1 MKTVYRY
8 AWAYKWPMLIAFSL
22 TLIELFIELAQ
33 PLFIGKIIDDGI
45 IAQDGDAIIYWG
57 LIMAAATFVAFLSG
71 IANSFFAAHAAQG
84 FAYDL
89 RQATYKHLQKMTL
102 ATFLTFP
109 TASVMTRLTNDVNI
123 VQRVLFMG
131 LRIMSRA
138 PLVVIGSIIMAFFVN
153 WKLAIIFLIGTP
165 LLLIFLSYMVKTGG
179 PLFGQV
185 QRQLDGVNRTVRENL
200 QAIRLVKASARE
212 TYEAKRFG
220 KVADDLKERTMK
232 ALRTM
237 EWTMPILLLMMN
249 VMIIAIVWVGS
260 FYVNLGTAQVGEVVS
275 VMNYALRM
283 TGSFSMFSFL
293 IVLFSRAK
301 ASSERIE
308 EILVAPTAP
317 EQKHV
322 QQDAAPGEW
331 VFHDVSFAYENQEK
345 EALQQLSLR
354 IRPGEKLA
362 ILGETGSGK
371 STLVQLMLRLFEP
384 TQGHITYGGVPLEE
398 WPVERLRQSIGYVP
412 QQAELVSGTIADNL
426 RWGKKD
432 ATEEEMYEAL
442 RRAQMFESIE
452 RLPKKLDTLIGQQG
466 VNFSGGQK
474 QRLSIARALLRTPDV
489 LILDDSTSALDVK
502 TEQALFQA
510 LEPLQMTLIV
520 ITQKVS
526 TASRADRIVVLHEG
540 TIDGVG
546 TNEELRKTSDVY
558 KTIVA
563 SQEGEEANE

>member
-33 PLFIGKIIDDGI
+33 PLFIGKIIDEGI

-57 LIMAAATFVAFLSG
+57 LLMAGATFIAFLSG

-89 RQATYKHLQKMTL
+89 RQATYEHLQKMTL

-109 TASVMTRLTNDVNI
+109 TASIMTRLTNDVNI
-123 VQRVLFMG
+123 VQRVMFMG

-138 PLVVIGSIIMAFFVN
+138 PLVVVGSILMAFFVN

-185 QRQLDGVNRTVRENL
+185 QRRLDEVNRTVRENL

-212 TYEAKRFG
+212 SYETERFAE
-220 KVADDLKERTMK
+220 VADDLKERTMK

-237 EWTMPILLLMMN
+237 EWTMPILLLVMN
-249 VMIIAIVWVGS
+249 IMIIAIIWVGS

-308 EILVAPTAP
+308 EVLVAPVAK
-317 EQKHV
+317 EQEVV
-322 QQDAAPGEW
+322 QHDAQVGDW
-331 VFHDVSFAYENQEK
+331 VFDEVSFSYGNEETH
-345 EALQQLSLR
+345 ALHNISLR
-354 IRPGEKLA
+354 IHPKEKIAL
-362 ILGETGSGK
+362 LGETGSGK

-384 TQGHITYGGVPLEE
+384 TSGQITYGDVPLNQ
-398 WPVERLRQSIGYVP
+398 WPVEKLRQSIGYVP

-442 RRAQMFESIE
+442 RRAQMLESVE
-452 RLPKKLDTLIGQQG
+452 RLPKGLHTLIGQQG

-474 QRLSIARALLRTPDV
+474 QRLSIARALLRSPDV

-502 TEQALFQA
+502 TEQALFRA
-510 LEPLQMTLIV
+510 LEPLEMTLVV
-520 ITQKVS
+520 ITQKIS
-526 TASRADRIVVLHEG
+526 TARRADRIVVLHEG
-540 TIDGVG
+540 LIDGIG
-546 TNEELRKTSDVY
+546 TDEQLRTLSSVY
-558 KTIVA
+558 ETIVA
-563 SQEGEEANE
+563 SQEGGEVNE

>member
-33 PLFIGKIIDDGI
+33 PLFIGKIIDEGI

-57 LIMAAATFVAFLSG
+57 LLMAGATFIAFLSG

-89 RQATYKHLQKMTL
+89 RQATYEHLQKMTL

-109 TASVMTRLTNDVNI
+109 TASIMTRLTNDVNI
-123 VQRVLFMG
+123 VQRVMFMG

-138 PLVVIGSIIMAFFVN
+138 PLVVVGSILMAFFVN

-185 QRQLDGVNRTVRENL
+185 QRRLDEVNRTVRENL

-212 TYEAKRFG
+212 SYETERFAE
-220 KVADDLKERTMK
+220 VADDLKERTMK

-237 EWTMPILLLMMN
+237 EWTMPILLLVMN
-249 VMIIAIVWVGS
+249 IMIIAIIWVGS

-308 EILVAPTAP
+308 EVLVAPVAK
-317 EQKHV
+317 EQEVV
-322 QQDAAPGEW
+322 QHDAQAGDW
-331 VFHDVSFAYENQEK
+331 VFDEVSFSYGNEETR
-345 EALQQLSLR
+345 ALHNISLR
-354 IRPGEKLA
+354 IHPKEKIAL
-362 ILGETGSGK
+362 LGETGSGK

-384 TQGHITYGGVPLEE
+384 TSGQITYGDVPLNQ
-398 WPVERLRQSIGYVP
+398 WPVEKLRQSIGYVP

-442 RRAQMFESIE
+442 RRAQMLESVE
-452 RLPKKLDTLIGQQG
+452 RLPKGLHTLIGQQG

-474 QRLSIARALLRTPDV
+474 QRLSIARALLRSPDV

-502 TEQALFQA
+502 TEQALFRA
-510 LEPLQMTLIV
+510 LEPLEMTLVV
-520 ITQKVS
+520 ITQKIS
-526 TASRADRIVVLHEG
+526 TARRADRIVVLHEG
-540 TIDGVG
+540 LIDGIG
-546 TNEELRKTSDVY
+546 TDEQLRTLSSVY
-558 KTIVA
+558 ETIVA
-563 SQEGEEANE
+563 SQEGGEVNE

>member
-22 TLIELFIELAQ
+22 TLFELFIELAQ
-33 PLFIGKIIDDGI
+33 PLFIGKIIDEGI
-45 IAQDGDAIIYWG
+45 IAQDGEAIIYWG
-57 LIMAAATFVAFLSG
+57 LIMAAATLLAFLSG

-89 RQATYKHLQKMTL
+89 RQATYEHLQKMTL

-153 WKLAIIFLIGTP
+153 WQLAIIFLIGTP
-165 LLLIFLSYMVKTGG
+165 LLLVFLSYMVKTGG

-185 QRQLDGVNRTVRENL
+185 QRRLDEVNRTVRENL

-212 TYEAKRFG
+212 TYEAKQFG
-220 KVADDLKERTMK
+220 EVADDLKERTMK

-237 EWTMPILLLMMN
+237 EWTMPILLLVMN
-249 VMIIAIVWVGS
+249 IMIIAIVWVGS

-293 IVLFSRAK
+293 IILFSRAK

-308 EILVAPTAP
+308 EVLVAPTAP
-317 EQKHV
+317 KQPSIRT
-322 QQDAAPGEW
+322 DATPGEW
-331 VFHDVSFAYENQEK
+331 VFHDVSFAYHYQETP
-345 EALQQLSLR
+345 ALRDVSLHIAPR
-354 IRPGEKLA
+354 EKLA
-362 ILGETGSGK
+362 LLGETGSGK

-384 TQGHITYGGVPLEE
+384 TQGHIAYGGVPLDE

-442 RRAQMFESIE
+442 RRAQMLDSVE

-502 TEQALFQA
+502 TEQALFRA

-540 TIDGVG
+540 AIDGIG
-546 TNEELRKTSDVY
+546 TDEVLRKTSDVY
-558 KTIVA
+558 RTIVA
-563 SQEGEEANE
+563 SQKGEEANE

>member
-33 PLFIGKIIDDGI
+33 PLFIGKIIDEGI

-57 LIMAAATFVAFLSG
+57 LLMAGATFIAFLSG

-89 RQATYKHLQKMTL
+89 RQATYEHLQKMTL

-109 TASVMTRLTNDVNI
+109 TASIMTRLTNDVNI
-123 VQRVLFMG
+123 VQRVMFMG

-138 PLVVIGSIIMAFFVN
+138 PLVVVGSILMAFFVN

-185 QRQLDGVNRTVRENL
+185 QRRLDEVNRTVRENL

-212 TYEAKRFG
+212 SYETERFAE
-220 KVADDLKERTMK
+220 VADDLKERTMK

-237 EWTMPILLLMMN
+237 EWTMPILLLVMN
-249 VMIIAIVWVGS
+249 IMIIAIIWVGS

-308 EILVAPTAP
+308 EVLVAPVAK
-317 EQKHV
+317 EQEVV
-322 QQDAAPGEW
+322 QHDAQAGDW
-331 VFHDVSFAYENQEK
+331 VFDEVSFSYGNEETH
-345 EALQQLSLR
+345 ALHNISLR
-354 IRPGEKLA
+354 IHPKEKIAL
-362 ILGETGSGK
+362 LGETGSGK

-384 TQGHITYGGVPLEE
+384 TSGQITYGDVPLNQ
-398 WPVERLRQSIGYVP
+398 WPVEKLRQSIGYVP

-442 RRAQMFESIE
+442 RRAQMLESVE
-452 RLPKKLDTLIGQQG
+452 RLPKGLHTLIGQQG

-474 QRLSIARALLRTPDV
+474 QRLSIARALLRSPDV

-502 TEQALFQA
+502 TEQALFRA
-510 LEPLQMTLIV
+510 LEPLEMTLVV
-520 ITQKVS
+520 ITQKIS
-526 TASRADRIVVLHEG
+526 TARRADRIVVLHEG
-540 TIDGVG
+540 LIDGIG
-546 TNEELRKTSDVY
+546 TDEQLRTLSSVY
-558 KTIVA
+558 ETIVA
-563 SQEGEEANE
+563 SQEGGEVNE